1 MAHLLEVAGG
11 QVICIE
17 LLELAV
23 KHGHQQNGV
32 GCRADGEGVDA
43 AVFGHYRVAASVGGQ
58 AVQMGIAPP
67 GGQVEEL
74 LSPGLPGLSA
84 AVTAVA
90 AHAAVHIFL
99 FGPEQAQAARF
110 GVNGINIVIFIQT
123 VTQALRA

>member
-1 MAHLLEVAGG
+1 MATSKMVLVAGLTAKESMLPSLVTTG
-11 QVICIE
+11 WLLPSGDRRYRWE
-17 LLELAV
+17 LP
-23 KHGHQQNGV
+23 H
-32 GCRADGEGVDA
+32 
-43 AVFGHYRVAASVGGQ
+43 RVVRWKSS
-58 AVQMGIAPP
+58 
-67 GGQVEEL
+67 
-74 LSPGLPGLSA
+74 SPRA